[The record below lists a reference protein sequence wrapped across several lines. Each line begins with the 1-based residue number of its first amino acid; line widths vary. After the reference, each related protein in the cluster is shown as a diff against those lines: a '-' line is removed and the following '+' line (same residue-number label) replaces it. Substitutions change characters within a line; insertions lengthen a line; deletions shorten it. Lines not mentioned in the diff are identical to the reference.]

1 MTDPAPSIAVI
12 VTCYNYE
19 AYVADA
25 IDSLIS
31 QTRMPDEIIVVD
43 DGSTDNS
50 RAIISGYGDR
60 VRPLFQE
67 NEGHI
72 DARINGFLASKS
84 DIIMFLDADDRLL
97 PGALAGVAAIWRD
110 DASKVQFDLEII
122 DAGGN
127 ALGRRQC
134 GFPESYDAAQAAAD
148 FAATGTYPWPVTS
161 GNAYARWF
169 VERLLPVR
177 PPQAQDGLLNT
188 VAPLY
193 GAVMTIPHVLGQ
205 YRLHGRNVS
214 QQHAVPSVA
223 SFPDFPKRIAIR
235 RRELAI
241 LREQA
246 AELGID
252 LPKGDL
258 LDHELVFVNYRLM
271 ARRMKMAYAGDA
283 DDSAFGLWRKG
294 LAILANGN
302 YGGQARMAN
311 RLWLTALLLSPSRIA
326 RTLVELRF
334 NRGGRKFGLF
344 GGSRRRPALAE

>member
-1 MTDPAPSIAVI
+1 MKDVSPSIAVI

-19 AYVADA
+19 AYVGDA
-25 IDSLIS
+25 IDSLLA
-31 QTRMPDEIIVVD
+31 QTRQADEIIVVD

-50 RAIISGYGDR
+50 RAVIGTYGDR
-60 VRPLFQE
+60 VRPILQQ
-67 NEGHI
+67 NQGHI
-72 DARINGFLASKS
+72 DARINGFLASRS
-84 DIIMFLDADDRLL
+84 DVILFLDADDRLL
-97 PGALAGVAAIWRD
+97 PEALAGVAAIWRD

-122 DAGGN
+122 DAGGR

-134 GFPESYDAAQAAAD
+134 AFPDDYDDARAAAD

-169 VERLLPVR
+169 VARLLPVR

-193 GAVMTIPHVLGQ
+193 GAVLTIPKVLGQ

-214 QQHAVPSVA
+214 QQHATPSVA

-246 AELGID
+246 TALGVA
-252 LPKGDL
+252 LPEGDL

-271 ARRMKMAYAGDA
+271 ARRMKLAYAGDG
-283 DDSAFGLWRKG
+283 DDSAFKLWRTGVG
-294 LAILANGN
+294 LLGNGN
-302 YGGQARMAN
+302 YSRRARATNM
-311 RLWLTALLLSPSRIA
+311 LWLTTLALSPSRIA
-326 RTLVELRF
+326 RALVELRF
-334 NRGGRKFGLF
+334 DRANRLGGKNRQ
-344 GGSRRRPALAE
+344 PVAVAQ